1 MREMA
6 VGQRAKGGR
15 NIMSDEAPA
24 PVLVVEDDASVRQTI
39 RWALEDAGLVVRVAR
54 DGMEG
59 LDQARQERPGLVVL
73 DVGLPRLSGD
83 GFAENL
89 RHLYGAN
96 VPILVITA
104 DGRAAD
110 KARRLRAFAFIQKPF
125 NVDDLVSVV
134 RRGMAE
140 G

>member
-1 MREMA
+1 MPGE
-6 VGQRAKGGR
+6 
-15 NIMSDEAPA
+15 SPA

-39 RWALEDAGLVVRVAR
+39 RWALEDAGLIVRLAR

-59 LDQARQERPGLVVL
+59 LDQARREQPGLVVL

-89 RHLYGAN
+89 RQLYGAS

-110 KARRLRAFAFIQKPF
+110 KAQRMNAFAFIQKPF
-125 NVDDLVSVV
+125 NVDDLVAMV
-134 RRGMAE
+134 RRGLDHSQ
-140 G
+140 

>member
-1 MREMA
+1 MPGE
-6 VGQRAKGGR
+6 
-15 NIMSDEAPA
+15 SPA

-39 RWALEDAGLVVRVAR
+39 RWALEDAGLIVRLAR

-59 LDQARQERPGLVVL
+59 LDQARREQPGLVVL

-89 RHLYGAN
+89 RQLYGAS

-110 KARRLRAFAFIQKPF
+110 KAQRMNAFAFIQKPF
-125 NVDDLVSVV
+125 NVDDLVAVV
-134 RRGMAE
+134 RRGLAH
-140 G
+140 GQ

>member
-1 MREMA
+1 MPNE
-6 VGQRAKGGR
+6 V
-15 NIMSDEAPA
+15 PA

-39 RWALEDAGLVVRVAR
+39 RWALEDAGLVVRLAR

-59 LDQARQERPGLVVL
+59 LDQARHERPGLVVL
-73 DVGLPRLSGD
+73 DVGLPRLTGD
-83 GFAENL
+83 GFAENV
-89 RHLYGAN
+89 RRLYGGN

-110 KARRLRAFAFIQKPF
+110 KAQRIQAFAFIQKPF

-134 RRGMAE
+134 RQGLERH
-140 G
+140 